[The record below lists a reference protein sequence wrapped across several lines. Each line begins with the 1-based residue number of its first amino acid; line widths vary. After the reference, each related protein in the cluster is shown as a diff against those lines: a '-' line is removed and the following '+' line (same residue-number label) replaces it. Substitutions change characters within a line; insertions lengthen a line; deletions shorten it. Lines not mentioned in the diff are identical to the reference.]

1 MRSDM
6 VPWAKPVNTKT
17 TPLAILSVTVF
28 LLDYGIIGKRS
39 STNTA
44 KSCKFL
50 GDREKNI

>member
-1 MRSDM
+1 M
-6 VPWAKPVNTKT
+6 VPWAKPVNTE

-28 LLDYGIIGKRS
+28 LLDYDIIGIRS